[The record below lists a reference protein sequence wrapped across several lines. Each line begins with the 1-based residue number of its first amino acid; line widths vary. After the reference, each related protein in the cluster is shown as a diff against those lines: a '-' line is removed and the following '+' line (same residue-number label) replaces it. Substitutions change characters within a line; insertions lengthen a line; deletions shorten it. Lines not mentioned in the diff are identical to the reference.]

1 MASKLPKSFMSTPEE
16 DEFFEKE
23 KAAAQAD
30 VEEVEAETE
39 VEEEAAA
46 EEATEEEVAEETV
59 EEEAGEEESEE
70 VPEEKP
76 SRTVPIGALH
86 EEREKRRQLQAKI
99 EQMESTFQKM
109 MERVAQQ
116 PQQLQQPVPQSAPEP
131 QIPSYDEDPVAH
143 LKARIDQLTQIS
155 TGTHQQIQ
163 QQNAM
168 TKFVDALGTLEN
180 QMRAVTPDYDAAID
194 FAKRARDAE
203 LAALGYVPEA
213 RAEMM
218 RQEILGTAAYCM
230 QRGQNP
236 VEAFYNYAKVRGWQG
251 PNGAPKPAPAPAQ
264 VAKKLATVAK
274 AQGAAR
280 SLPKGGSVTHTP
292 KSLEDLAKLGDED
305 FHKYFESVMRKT

>member
-1 MASKLPKSFMSTPEE
+1 MVRKLPQSFASTPEE
-16 DEFFEKE
+16 DEFFAKE
-23 KAAAQAD
+23 KAASTEEVEAVEET
-30 VEEVEAETE
+30 VEEVEA
-39 VEEEAAA
+39 VEETDTA
-46 EEATEEEVAEETV
+46 EPEESTEETV
-59 EEEAGEEESEE
+59 EEESTEETTD
-70 VPEEKP
+70 EKP

-109 MERVAQQ
+109 MEKVAQG
-116 PQQLQQPVPQSAPEP
+116 QQPVAPVPASVPEP

-143 LKARIDQLTQIS
+143 LKARIDQLTQLS

-163 QQNAM
+163 QQTAM
-168 TKFVDALGTLEN
+168 TKFVEALGTLEN
-180 QMRAVTPDYDAAID
+180 QMRTTTADYDAAID
-194 FAKRARDAE
+194 FAKKSRDSE
-203 LAALGYVPEA
+203 LAALGYAPEA

-251 PNGAPKPAPAPAQ
+251 ANGATKPSPAAAPVQ
-264 VAKKLATVAK
+264 VEKKLATVRK

-280 SLPKGGSVTHTP
+280 SLPKGSAIAHAPRT
-292 KSLEDLAKLGDED
+292 LEELATLDGDD
-305 FHKYFESVMRKT
+305 FHKYFDSVMRKT